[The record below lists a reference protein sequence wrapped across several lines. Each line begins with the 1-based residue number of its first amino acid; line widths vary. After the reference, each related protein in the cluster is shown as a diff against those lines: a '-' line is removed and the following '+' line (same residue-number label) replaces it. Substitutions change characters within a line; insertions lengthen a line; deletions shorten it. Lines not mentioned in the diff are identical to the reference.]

1 MSARYLSNQNGLALL
16 GSLLLVSMLAVLST
30 AFLLVMAADVRIAQ
44 SHYRITQANYHAESA
59 AEVSARKLSSDSSI
73 QALVLNLPQDFS
85 FGSPGVLPS
94 GTTVSIQTW
103 NSGTDSFKVVAAYP
117 IGYPSNRRLLW
128 VQGFSSKASIDI
140 YQDILLPTQDPRT
153 YYTIVAGSKLE
164 LRDGCRVEGGD
175 GVWMS
180 GIGRD
185 PYIPPFINDHFVF
198 LSPSAGNH
206 LLMVGSTILWD
217 GSGIDPAWGMD
228 PYMNIHSNAPIFSD
242 IVPQI
247 LLDDTPPY
255 YYKVTGDN
263 TEYKSGSL
271 PKNIPSGGSFGA
283 TGSFGVIGDNPMGIW
298 VWDYADNGKFEDVF
312 TLDGTLYC
320 PNSLSI
326 LEFRDGNVTITPI
339 VYTLPDPDERY
350 PAIVSKGQINI
361 RGDGTRRFNGLV
373 YCGYFFDSD
382 PAPNDTCYV
391 DGMLIADRIRLRHR
405 TVVRYDSTMQTQP
418 AAPFAAGV
426 YPTII
431 LHQRRYMYSIF

>member
-73 QALVLNLPQDFS
+73 QALALSLPQDFS

-128 VQGFSSKASIDI
+128 VQGFSSKASIDV

-153 YYTIVAGSKLE
+153 YYAIVAGSKLE

-180 GIGRD
+180 GSTPVVD
-185 PYIPPFINDHFVF
+185 DHFDF
-198 LSPSAGNH
+198 RSPTAGNPF
-206 LLMVGSTILWD
+206 LLVGGTI
-217 GSGIDPAWGMD
+217 GSGIGSAWSGFLD
-228 PYMNIHSNAPIFSD
+228 IQTNAPLFTD
-242 IVPQI
+242 IVPKV
-247 LLDDTPPY
+247 LLSDIPPY
-255 YYKVTGDN
+255 HYKITGEPDS
-263 TEYKSGSL
+263 TYTAGSL
-271 PKNIPSGGSFGA
+271 LQNIPAGTICDPSAS
-283 TGSFGVIGDNPMGIW
+283 NPMGIW
-298 VWDYADNGKFEDVF
+298 VWNYSSSGKTEGDF
-312 TLDGTLYC
+312 TLNGTLYC
-320 PNSLSI
+320 PNTSTTSI
-326 LEFRDGNVTITPI
+326 LEFKNGDVTITPL
-339 VYTLPDPDERY
+339 VHTPPDTTYTDEHY
-350 PAIVSKGQINI
+350 PAIVSKGTINI
-361 RGDGTRRFNGLV
+361 RGSGTRRFNGLV
-373 YCGYFFDSD
+373 YAGVYFDSE
-382 PAPNDTCYV
+382 PSISDTCYV
-391 DGMLIADRIRLRHR
+391 YIDGMLISDQVRLVYR